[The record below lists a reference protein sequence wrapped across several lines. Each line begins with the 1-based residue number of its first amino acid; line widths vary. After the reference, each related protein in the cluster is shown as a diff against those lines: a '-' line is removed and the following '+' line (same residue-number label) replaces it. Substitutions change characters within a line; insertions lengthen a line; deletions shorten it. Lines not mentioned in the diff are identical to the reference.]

1 MNINSKT
8 RQIPCIMLADKKHQ
22 AQSPKAETSFIH
34 KQRTLQEIRMIKKK
48 KKKDSSRKQHNKRIS
63 IDSLTYTVHEIK
75 VA

>member
-8 RQIPCIMLADKKHQ
+8 RQIPCIMLADERHQ
-22 AQSPKAETSFIH
+22 AQSPKPETSFIH

-48 KKKDSSRKQHNKRIS
+48 KGLFKETRNKRIS